1 MPVAMTLKS
10 IPDDV
15 YDRLKTAAKA
25 HHRSLNKEAIAC
37 LERALQQPEVNV
49 AERLA
54 RFRELRA
61 SLKPRKFKSRDILR
75 AIEQGRA

>member
-1 MPVAMTLKS
+1 MPVAMTLKN
-10 IPDDV
+10 IPDDI
-15 YDRLKTAAKA
+15 YDRLKAAAGA
-25 HHRSLNKEAIAC
+25 HHRSVNKEAIAC
-37 LERALQQPEVNV
+37 LDRALQQPEVKV

-54 RFRELRA
+54 RIRELRA